1 MIANIGDPGTDLSW
15 EIGSY
20 PSWGTWTFLPS
31 SGTGLTPGMGAITL
45 AVEVVAPD
53 QQNMEFTGEVK
64 VVNTED
70 NNDYDTIPVSLK
82 TPMNKAFS
90 INILYLKFLE
100 QHPNMF
106 PILRYLLG
114 L

>member
-1 MIANIGDPGTDLSW
+1 
-15 EIGSY
+15 
-20 PSWGTWTFLPS
+20 
-31 SGTGLTPGMGAITL
+31 MGAITL